1 MMFKP
6 LAGGVL
12 AVALAAVAGCS
23 GTASTT
29 TNDAPDSGTITVKG
43 YSGIFQDVFQKS
55 VIDRFQQKY
64 PKIKVN
70 FVGSANS
77 AENLAS
83 LRATKNNP
91 DTDVS
96 IMDIST
102 SGTGNQSGVFQP
114 LDPAKVPN
122 MADIDP
128 RGKVAGNFGP
138 ALTFDSLVL
147 LYNDSVTPAPTKW
160 DALWDPTY
168 KGKVV
173 VPAQPDIQGTGLM
186 LIENSK
192 AGGDY
197 TKSVDQ
203 GIARLKQL
211 APNVQTWA
219 PQPDSYTLVQ
229 SGTAALAVGWNA
241 RGQYYADESNGKL
254 KVAIVDEDTI
264 FQINTINLVKDAPS
278 PAAAQTFVNYALSPE
293 SQASFTEAMYYA
305 PTNTKAKPSADALK
319 RTSLDP
325 AKTADVLQVDWK
337 QVAANREKW
346 TQLWRREILAG

>member
-1 MMFKP
+1 MKLKP
-6 LAGGVL
+6 LAGGLL
-12 AVALAAVAGCS
+12 AITLATVAGCS
-23 GTASTT
+23 GSSSTP

-43 YSGIFQDVFQKS
+43 YSGIFEDVFKTS
-55 VIDRFQQKY
+55 VIEPFQKKH

-83 LRATKNNP
+83 LRAARNSP

-96 IMDIST
+96 IMDVST
-102 SGTGNQSGVFQP
+102 SGTGNKSEVFQP

-122 MADIDP
+122 MKDIDP
-128 RGKVAGNFGP
+128 RGKVEGNFGP

-147 LYNDSVTPAPTKW
+147 LYNDSVTPAPTTW
-160 DALWDPTY
+160 DALWDPKY

-186 LIENSK
+186 LIENAK

-241 RGQYYADESNGKL
+241 RGQYYADESKGKL
-254 KVAIVDEDTI
+254 KVAIVDEQTI
-264 FQINTINLVKDAPS
+264 FQINTINLVKDSPS
-278 PAAAQTFVNYALSPE
+278 PAAAQTFINYTLSPE
-293 SQASFTEAMYYA
+293 SQEAFTEAMFYA
-305 PTNTKAKPSADALK
+305 PTNTKAKPSEEALK

-325 AKTADVLQVDWK
+325 AKTAEILQVDWT

-346 TQLWRREILAG
+346 TQLWRREILAN